1 MYLFDNTSFIS
12 MITEDKLK
20 KKEQYFISPR
30 QISLQILAKLMLI
43 LFYLIQI

>member
-20 KKEQYFISPR
+20 KREQYFISPR
-30 QISLQILAKLMLI
+30 QISLQILAELMLI
-43 LFYLIQI
+43 YFT